1 MKKFLNTV
9 AILLIYIGIIFI
21 NTKVYATTAKVTQE
35 TVRLRKEAS
44 TSSSVVELVSQNE
57 EVTVLSKEGE
67 WYKVEYKK
75 DGTTYSGYIREDML
89 KVEENQAEDNV
100 EQNQTTDNIEQNQT
114 IEQATAQTEN
124 TQNNQENNDAN
135 TNQTDIAN
143 NQTTDA
149 VSVTKG
155 YTAKTTQNL
164 KIKILPT
171 INSEIIAEV
180 GLDTEYTVKEII
192 NKWCYIEAG
201 DKSGWILISKLNITA
216 NNNVQNGEIPNTNNE
231 ETSNQ
236 TDDQSNT
243 ADNVT
248 EANSQNDQNTQSN
261 NDDQNTQS
269 QENTSSETQ
278 ETAAN
283 EAKVKYVSA
292 ETLNLREKAETDAK
306 ILQQLDRN
314 AKVTVVEV
322 VDSTWSKVKANGLT
336 GYVASKY
343 LSDTITQVTSRS
355 EEPSRANQVSAN
367 QETTSSNESQQD
379 AKENTEN
386 NASTSNNEEASSNV
400 GTSATGVNIVEFSK
414 KYLGYK
420 YVSGGA
426 SPEAG
431 FDCSGFTTYV
441 YKNFGITLSRTSTA
455 QASNG
460 TAVQKSNLKQGD
472 LVIFNNS
479 SNTKVGHVGIYIGDN
494 KFIHAANPSKG
505 VIITSLSD
513 SYYSAR
519 YVGARRIIN

>member
-75 DGTTYSGYIREDML
+75 DGTTYLGYIREDML
-89 KVEENQAEDNV
+89 KVEENQTADNV
-100 EQNQTTDNIEQNQT
+100 EQNQN
-114 IEQATAQTEN
+114 IEQATDQTEN
-124 TQNNQENNDAN
+124 TQNNQENNDAS

-164 KIKILPT
+164 TIKILPT

-216 NNNVQNGEIPNTNNE
+216 NNNVQDGETPNTNNE

-248 EANSQNDQNTQSN
+248 EANSQNE
-261 NDDQNTQS
+261 QNTQS
-269 QENTSSETQ
+269 QENTSAETQ

-306 ILQQLDRN
+306 ILLQLDRN
-314 AKVTVVEV
+314 TKVTVVEV
-322 VDSTWSKVKANGLT
+322 VDSTWSKVEVNGLT

-355 EEPSRANQVSAN
+355 EETSRTNQVSAN
-367 QETTSSNESQQD
+367 QETTSSNESQQ
-379 AKENTEN
+379 AANENTEN
-386 NASTSNNEEASSNV
+386 NSSTSNNEGTSSNV
-400 GTSATGVNIVEFSK
+400 GTSTTGANIVEFAK

-426 SPEAG
+426 SPATG

-505 VIITSLSD
+505 VIITALSD